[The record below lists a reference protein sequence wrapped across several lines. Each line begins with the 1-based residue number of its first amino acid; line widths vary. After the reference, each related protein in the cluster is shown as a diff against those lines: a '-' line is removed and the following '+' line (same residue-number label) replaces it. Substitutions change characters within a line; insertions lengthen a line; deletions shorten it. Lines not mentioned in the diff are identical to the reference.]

1 MKRLLSA
8 LLVLLVLPGSALAQ
22 PPDWTLKLQLAK
34 PVFLTTQAGERVE
47 GVTGQ
52 ITPDAIVVSTPAG
65 IREVRYRE
73 LRRAEKRD
81 ALWTGAAIGAATG
94 ATLGIGVAV
103 NSDCGDSRQCS
114 AEKGGV
120 VAAGALY
127 GALIG
132 WGLDALVK
140 GKTTLFEAESTTRV
154 SVAQRRGGMQ
164 ANVALTW

>member
-1 MKRLLSA
+1 MIRTIA
-8 LLVLLVLPGSALAQ
+8 LAIVVLGLPAAAAAQ
-22 PPDWTLKLQLAK
+22 PPEWTLKLQLGK

-52 ITPDAIVVSTPAG
+52 ITPEAIIVSTPAG

-81 ALWTGAAIGAATG
+81 ALWTGAAVGAATG
-94 ATLGIGVAV
+94 AAFGLALVVDA
-103 NSDCGDSRQCS
+103 DCGSSSQCS

-120 VAAGALY
+120 VIGGALY

-132 WGLDALVK
+132 WGFDALVK
-140 GKTTLFEAESTTRV
+140 GKTTVFEGEPSTKVTLV
-154 SVAQRRGGMQ
+154 PQRGGL
-164 ANVALTW
+164 AAHAIFSW

>member
-1 MKRLLSA
+1 MNRLLC
-8 LLVLLVLPGSALAQ
+8 VLIACMAIPTPTFAQ
-22 PPDWTLKLQLAK
+22 PPGWTLNLQLGK
-34 PVFLTTQAGERVE
+34 PVFLTTQSGERVE

-52 ITPDAIVVSTPAG
+52 ITPDAIVVSTPVG

-94 ATLGIGVAV
+94 AALGVAV
-103 NSDCGDSRQCS
+103 IANSDCGGSEQCA
-114 AEKGGV
+114 AEEGGV
-120 VAAGALY
+120 VIGGALY

-140 GKTTLFEAESTTRV
+140 GKTTVFEAESSTTITL
-154 SVAQRRGGMQ
+154 APRRGGMS
-164 ANVALTW
+164 AAVAISW

>member
-1 MKRLLSA
+1 MTRTIA
-8 LLVLLVLPGSALAQ
+8 LAIVVLGLPVAAAAQ
-22 PPDWTLKLQLAK
+22 PPEWTLKLQLGK

-52 ITPDAIVVSTPAG
+52 ITPEAIIVSTPAG

-81 ALWTGAAIGAATG
+81 ALWTGAAVGAAIGAA
-94 ATLGIGVAV
+94 AGIAV
-103 NSDCGDSRQCS
+103 VTNSDCDVNTEC
-114 AEKGGV
+114 GGV
-120 VAAGALY
+120 VVGGALY

-140 GKTTLFEAESTTRV
+140 GKTTVFEGEPSTKVTLV
-154 SVAQRRGGMQ
+154 PQRGGLS
-164 ANVALTW
+164 AHAIFSW

>member
-1 MKRLLSA
+1 MNRLLC
-8 LLVLLVLPGSALAQ
+8 VLIACMAIPTPTFAQ
-22 PPDWTLKLQLAK
+22 PPGWTLNLQLGK
-34 PVFLTTQAGERVE
+34 PVFLTTQSGERVE

-52 ITPDAIVVSTPAG
+52 ITPDAIVVSTPVG

-81 ALWTGAAIGAATG
+81 ALWTGAAVGAATG
-94 ATLGIGVAV
+94 AALGIAIVA
-103 NSDCGDSRQCS
+103 NADCGTSQECS

-120 VAAGALY
+120 VMGGALY

-140 GKTTLFEAESTTRV
+140 GTTTVFESDATTNV
-154 SVAQRRGGMQ
+154 LVAPRRGGMS
-164 ANVALTW
+164 AAVAISW